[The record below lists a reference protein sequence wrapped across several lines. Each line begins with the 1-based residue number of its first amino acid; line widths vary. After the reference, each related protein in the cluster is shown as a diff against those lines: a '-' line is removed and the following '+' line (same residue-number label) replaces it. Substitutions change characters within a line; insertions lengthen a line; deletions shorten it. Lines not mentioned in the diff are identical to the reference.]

1 MSKNTLLKVLTISIL
16 ISSLFLTGCTTE
28 EKIITVQDDVQ
39 KMSNELDEDGRIFTK
54 VRDLEIS
61 ETENAYIYTI
71 ANDASPVFSK
81 NLTPNTSYTYTNLFT
96 LNSDNSINIIENNLN
111 GLFTM
116 VNKNLITYFKGTELW
131 IYDANTKEKQM
142 LVNLPDIKEES
153 ENAGSMHPLKI
164 SGDNSYLSIVTRTQ
178 YDGYHKNIIRILDLE
193 TGEVY
198 KSAPLK
204 DLSLSQYFLYSKA
217 TNKFYTSTPYSE
229 NILEFSL
236 DDLNPKEIARIPGIK
251 VENFKMS
258 YNGKYIYFMQK
269 DRDSRELSFCKFDL
283 QTQNTITLLKISPK
297 EKDEDLFWTNFDIVG
312 NTLVYA
318 FFTNRASDYEPF
330 LTKNKLYAANI
341 SEDSITNNQLLYSS
355 PVAENSSIMF
365 YLTND
370 GTKIFSSIVAYTNT
384 ESGEDTQNR
393 KSFQYSLYEKTK

>member
-1 MSKNTLLKVLTISIL
+1 
-16 ISSLFLTGCTTE
+16 
-28 EKIITVQDDVQ
+28 
-39 KMSNELDEDGRIFTK
+39 
-54 VRDLEIS
+54 
-61 ETENAYIYTI
+61 
-71 ANDASPVFSK
+71 
-81 NLTPNTSYTYTNLFT
+81 
-96 LNSDNSINIIENNLN
+96 
-111 GLFTM
+111 
-116 VNKNLITYFKGTELW
+116 
-131 IYDANTKEKQM
+131 M

-153 ENAGSMHPLKI
+153 ENADSMHPLKI
-164 SGDNSYLSIVTRTQ
+164 SRDNSYLSIVTRTQ
-178 YDGYHKNIIRILDLE
+178 YDGYHENIIRILDLE

-204 DLSLSQYFLYSKA
+204 DLSLSQYVLYSKV

-236 DDLNPKEIARIPGIK
+236 DDLNPKEIAHIPGIK

-258 YNGKYIYFMQK
+258 DNGKYIYFVQK

-330 LTKNKLYAANI
+330 LTKEKLYAANI

-355 PVAENSSIMF
+355 PIAGNSSILF

-370 GTKIFSSIVAYTNT
+370 GTKLFSSISAYATP
-384 ESGEDTQNR
+384 ESGESTEYP
-393 KSFQYSLYEKTK
+393 KSVQYSLYEKSK

>member
-1 MSKNTLLKVLTISIL
+1 MFKNTLLKVITISTL
-16 ISSLFLTGCTTE
+16 IFSLFLTSCTTE
-28 EKIITVQDDVQ
+28 EKTITVQDDVQ
-39 KMSNELDEDGRIFTK
+39 KVSNELDEDGRIFTK

-81 NLTPNTSYTYTNLFT
+81 NLTPNTSYTYNNLFT

-153 ENAGSMHPLKI
+153 ENADSMHPLKI

-178 YDGYHKNIIRILDLE
+178 YDGYHKNIIRILNLE

-236 DDLNPKEIARIPGIK
+236 DDLNSKEIARIPGIK

-258 YNGKYIYFMQK
+258 DDGKYIYFIQK

-283 QTQNTITLLKISPK
+283 QNKKLTTLLKISPK
-297 EKDEDLFWTNFDIVG
+297 QKDEDLFWTNFDIVG
-312 NTLVYA
+312 NTIVYS
-318 FFTNRASDYEPF
+318 FFTNRTSDYEPF
-330 LTKNKLYAANI
+330 LTKDKLYAANI
-341 SEDSITNNQLLYSS
+341 SDDSITNNQLLYSS
-355 PVAENSSIMF
+355 QIAGNTSILF

-370 GTKIFSSIVAYTNT
+370 GTKLFSSISTYATP
-384 ESGEDTQNR
+384 ESGESTEYP
-393 KSFQYSLYEKTK
+393 KSIQYSLYEKTK